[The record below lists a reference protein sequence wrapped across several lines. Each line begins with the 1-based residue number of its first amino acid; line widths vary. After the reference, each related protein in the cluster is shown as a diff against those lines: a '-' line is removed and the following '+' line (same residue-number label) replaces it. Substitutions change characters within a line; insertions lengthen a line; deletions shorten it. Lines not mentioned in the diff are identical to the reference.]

1 MSTAVILA
9 GGKSRR
15 MGQDKTQLMYR
26 GQTLLAG
33 AIDRFSAAFDRVYLS
48 VGTADKYPDISAER
62 VVDIYPGC
70 GPMAGLHA
78 ALLKTPDE
86 GVFLA
91 AADLPFS
98 SPEAALK
105 VIELC
110 GDSASA
116 VIVDEN
122 GRFEP
127 AFGYYKKSLLSYI
140 EEYLA
145 GGKYKMLQLFD
156 ALPCRRISSDELGPL
171 WRPDMLDNL
180 NYPEDYKRLLEID
193 Y

>member
-9 GGKSRR
+9 GGKSSR
-15 MGQDKTQLMYR
+15 MGRDKTQLIYH
-26 GQTLLAG
+26 GKTLLAG
-33 AIDRFSAAFDRVYLS
+33 AVERFSAGFDRVYLS
-48 VGTADKYPDISAER
+48 IGDSEKYPDIKVER
-62 VVDIYPGC
+62 VIDLYPGC

-110 GDSASA
+110 GNNASA
-116 VIVDEN
+116 VIVGDN
-122 GRFEP
+122 GKFEP
-127 AFGYYKKSLLSYI
+127 AFGYYKKTLLPFI
-140 EEYLA
+140 EECLA
-145 GGKYKMLQLFD
+145 NGKYRMMQLFD
-156 ALPCRRISSDELGPL
+156 ALPCRHVSPAELGEL
-171 WRPDMLDNL
+171 WREDMLDNL
-180 NYPEDYKRLLEID
+180 NYPEDYERLIGN
-193 Y
+193 

>member
-9 GGKSRR
+9 GGKSSR
-15 MGQDKTQLMYR
+15 MGRDKTQLIYR

-33 AIDRFSAAFDRVYLS
+33 AIERFSQRFDRVYLS
-48 VGTADKYPDISAER
+48 IGDPEKYPDIKAER
-62 VVDIYPGC
+62 VIDLYPGC

-110 GDSASA
+110 GDHASA
-116 VIVDEN
+116 VIVSE
-122 GRFEP
+122 GGKFEP
-127 AFGYYKKSLLSYI
+127 AFGYYKKSLLPFI
-140 EEYLA
+140 EEYLES
-145 GGKYKMLQLFD
+145 GNYRMMQLFD
-156 ALPCRRISSDELGPL
+156 TLPCRHIDHSEMGGL
-171 WRPDMLDNL
+171 WREDMLDNL
-180 NYPEDYKRLLEID
+180 NYPEDYEHLLEKI
-193 Y
+193 

>member
-9 GGKSRR
+9 GGKSSR
-15 MGQDKTQLMYR
+15 MGTDKTQLIYN
-26 GQTLLAG
+26 GKTLLAS
-33 AIDRFSAAFDRVYLS
+33 AVDRFSASFDRVYLS
-48 VGTADKYPDISAER
+48 IGDPEKYPDINVER
-62 VVDIYPGC
+62 VIDIYPGC

-110 GDSASA
+110 GDCATA
-116 VIVDEN
+116 VIVGDN
-122 GRFEP
+122 GKFEP
-127 AFGYYKKSLLSYI
+127 AFGYYKKSLLPFI

-145 GGKYKMLQLFD
+145 SGKYKMMQLFD
-156 ALPCRRISSDELGPL
+156 ALPCRRISPDELGTL
-171 WRPDMLDNL
+171 WRTDMLDNL
-180 NYPEDYKRLLEID
+180 NYPEDYERLIGN
-193 Y
+193 

>member
-15 MGQDKTQLMYR
+15 MGHDKTQLIYR

-33 AIDRFSAAFDRVYLS
+33 AVERFSAAFDRVYLS
-48 VGTADKYPDISAER
+48 IGDPEKYPEVKAER
-62 VVDIYPGC
+62 VIDLYPGS

-105 VIELC
+105 IMELC
-110 GDSASA
+110 GDCASA
-116 VIVDEN
+116 VIVDAD

-127 AFGYYKKSLLSYI
+127 TFGYYKKTLLPVI
-140 EEYLA
+140 EAALES
-145 GGKYKMLQLFD
+145 GSYKMLKLFD
-156 ALPCRRISSDELGPL
+156 ALPCRKISPAELGGL
-171 WRPDMLDNL
+171 WREDMLDNV
-180 NYPEDYKRLLEID
+180 NYPEDYQRILERT
-193 Y
+193 

>member
-9 GGKSRR
+9 GGKSSR
-15 MGQDKTQLMYR
+15 MGRDKTQLIYR

-33 AIDRFSAAFDRVYLS
+33 AVDRFSTVFDRVYLS
-48 VGTADKYPDISAER
+48 IGDPEKYPDIKVER
-62 VVDIYPGC
+62 VIDLYPGC

-105 VIELC
+105 VMKLC
-110 GDSASA
+110 GENASA
-116 VIVDEN
+116 VIVGEN
-122 GRFEP
+122 GKFEP
-127 AFGYYKKSLLSYI
+127 TFGYYKKSLLPYI

-145 GGKYKMLQLFD
+145 SGRYRMMQLFD
-156 ALPCRRISSDELGPL
+156 ALPCRQVSPAELGDL
-171 WRPDMLDNL
+171 WREDMLNNL
-180 NYPEDYKRLLEID
+180 NYPEDYERLIGN
-193 Y
+193 